1 MLRYLTAGESH
12 GKSLNAII
20 EGIPANLNIES
31 SFINRDLARRQKGYG
46 RGGRMKIESDR
57 VEILSGIRNGKTIG
71 SPITL
76 CVENKDWKN
85 WQKIMNA
92 DPHRCGEK
100 ESERTTDPFEKKR
113 RMVTRPRPGHA
124 DLSGAL
130 KYNQRD
136 MRNILERSSARET
149 AARVA
154 VGSVAKKFLK
164 EFEINVY
171 SWVVGIGGAKF
182 IPKSNINET
191 GRSEGFIESVYY
203 SFLNGGKTSEELFR
217 LAENS
222 EVRCP
227 DENAAAA
234 MKKRIDEIKES
245 GNSAGGVFEVIV
257 TGMPEGIGSYA
268 QHDRKLDAA
277 LAAAMM
283 SIQAIKGVEI
293 GYGFTG
299 AMLPGSEVHDEIFYS
314 ADAGG
319 GKSGFYRETNRAGGI
334 EGGMSNG
341 EDIVIKAAMK
351 PIPTLYK
358 PLTSV
363 DIESKE
369 AYEASVERSD
379 VCAVPA
385 AAVVGEAVAAI
396 EIAKALLEKFAGD
409 SMEETKRNYRGYI
422 DFIKKF

>member
-20 EGIPANLNIES
+20 EGVPSNLNIDS
-31 SFINRDLARRQKGYG
+31 SFINCDLARRQKGYG

-76 CVENKDWKN
+76 CVENRDWEN
-85 WQKIMNA
+85 WQNIMNA
-92 DPHRCGEK
+92 DPFPCREN
-100 ESERTTDPFEKKR
+100 ESDRTTDLSDKKER
-113 RMVTRPRPGHA
+113 LVTRPRPGHA

-154 VGSVAKKFLK
+154 VGSVAKKFLQ

-171 SWVVGIGGAKF
+171 SWVTGIGGVK
-182 IPKSNINET
+182 PQSRSN
-191 GRSEGFIESVYY
+191 GLSESVYY
-203 SFLNGGKTSEELFR
+203 SSLNGNKTPEELFL

-227 DENAAAA
+227 DENATEA
-234 MKKRIDEIKES
+234 MKKKIDQIKEN

-257 TGMPEGIGSYA
+257 TGMPEGVGSYA
-268 QHDRKLDAA
+268 QHDRKLDAS

-283 SIQAIKGVEI
+283 SIQAIKGVEV
-293 GYGFTG
+293 GYGFAG

-314 ADAGG
+314 ETGNN
-319 GKSGFYRETNRAGGI
+319 GKSRFFRETNRAGGI

-341 EDIVIKAAMK
+341 EDIVIRAAMK

-358 PLTSV
+358 PLRSI
-363 DIESKE
+363 DIETKE

-385 AAVVGEAVAAI
+385 AAVVGEAVVAL
-396 EIAKALLEKFAGD
+396 EVAKAFLAKFAGD
-409 SMEETKRNYRGYI
+409 SIEETKRNYDGYI
-422 DFIKKF
+422 DFIKRF